1 MKASVVIVLVVD
13 PRASAEQALTSHG
26 IWESLKR
33 WMLTCGSRNLCQGQL
48 PPDNGSNI
56 SS

>member
-13 PRASAEQALTSHG
+13 PRARAEQALTSHG